1 MYVLCIKLEK
11 EDPFT
16 KHALNGKNIFEIT
29 EFEPRMVFH
38 CFELFN
44 KILRNLHKTLLPSN
58 VYPTSCFNAYDVA
71 SFPSCLIVAE
81 LGNFEID
88 QSCRSWKPVTLQFH
102 HPGKRPAL
110 TVLTMFP
117 YCEDEKTDKR
127 YSSLIIQR
135 RATFNCLED
144 EIILSF
150 KFPAWAGYSTGI
162 KKHSYLVKECE

>member
-58 VYPTSCFNAYDVA
+58 VYPTSCFNAYDVM
-71 SFPSCLIVAE
+71 
-81 LGNFEID
+81 
-88 QSCRSWKPVTLQFH
+88 CRFLAV
-102 HPGKRPAL
+102 
-110 TVLTMFP
+110 
-117 YCEDEKTDKR
+117 
-127 YSSLIIQR
+127 
-135 RATFNCLED
+135 
-144 EIILSF
+144 
-150 KFPAWAGYSTGI
+150 
-162 KKHSYLVKECE
+162 

>member
-1 MYVLCIKLEK
+1 MVKTYLRLLNSNLGWFFI
-11 EDPFT
+11 
-16 KHALNGKNIFEIT
+16 ALNFSTKFWETFIKHCCLRMFT
-29 EFEPRMVFH
+29 PRHVSTHMMW
-38 CFELFN
+38 
-44 KILRNLHKTLLPSN
+44 R
-58 VYPTSCFNAYDVA
+58 
-71 SFPSCLIVAE
+71 PSCLIVAE

-150 KFPAWAGYSTGI
+150 KFPAWAGYSSVWIIISDKTCLRAETIGF
-162 KKHSYLVKECE
+162 